1 MSKHRGSSPR
11 IAIVTGGARGIGASI
26 AVRLAQDGHD
36 IAVLDLDAAACAETV
51 KAIEQAGRRGVAVSA
66 NVADEV
72 SVQRAVSL
80 VVEALGAPTIA
91 VNNAGVLRDRTIGK
105 MSVDDWDT
113 VMNVNLRGAFLVS
126 REVQAHMRNAGWGRI
141 VSMSSTAALGNLGEA
156 NYAAAKAGIQG
167 FTKTLAIE
175 LGRHGITANAVAPG
189 FIETAMTAEVAVR
202 VGISFDEM
210 KQRALRD
217 NVVGRI
223 GQPSDIANAVS
234 FFVDERSCFV
244 TGQVLYVAGAPRG

>member
-1 MSKHRGSSPR
+1 MSEHQGTNPR

-36 IAVLDLDAAACAETV
+36 VAVLDLDASVCAETV
-51 KAIEQAGRRGVAVSA
+51 KAIEQAGRRGFAVSA
-66 NVADEV
+66 NVADEA
-72 SVQRAVSL
+72 SVQRAVAS

-91 VNNAGVLRDRTIGK
+91 VNNAGVLLDRTIGK

-113 VMNVNLRGAFLVS
+113 VIDVNLRGAFLVS
-126 REVQAHMRNAGWGRI
+126 REVQSHMRNAGWGRI

-175 LGRHGITANAVAPG
+175 LGRYGITANAVAPG
-189 FIETAMTAEVAVR
+189 FIETAMTAEVAAR

-210 KQRALRD
+210 KQQALRD
-217 NVVGRI
+217 IVVGRV
-223 GQPSDIANAVS
+223 GQPGDIANAVS
-234 FFVDERSCFV
+234 FFVDERSSFV

>member
-1 MSKHRGSSPR
+1 MSEHRGDSPR
-11 IAIVTGGARGIGASI
+11 IAVVTGGARGIGASI

-51 KAIEQAGRRGVAVSA
+51 MAIEQAGRRGVAVSA
-66 NVADEV
+66 DVADEA
-72 SVQRAVSL
+72 SVQRAIAS

-175 LGRHGITANAVAPG
+175 LGRYGITANAVAPG
-189 FIETAMTAEVAVR
+189 FIETAMTAEVAAR

-210 KQRALRD
+210 KQQALRD

-234 FFVDERSCFV
+234 FFVDERSGFV